1 MGTILEYLMR
11 IISKKRLKDF
21 YEQSQYLDS
30 KSPLEAWHKEVLKLD
45 WNNPNEIKEMYRSAS
60 IIGDEKVVF
69 NIAGNKYRLIV
80 SINYYAKIV
89 FIKFIG
95 THKQYD
101 KVKMEEL

>member
-1 MGTILEYLMR
+1 MR
-11 IISKKRLKDF
+11 IISKKTLKDF
-21 YEQSQYLDS
+21 YENSIYSDS
-30 KSPLEAWHKEVLKLD
+30 KNALEAWYKEVLKLN

-80 SINYYAKIV
+80 TVNYYAKIV

-101 KVKMEEL
+101 KVNMEDL

>member
-1 MGTILEYLMR
+1 MI
-11 IISKKRLKDF
+11 IISKKTLKSF
-21 YEQSQYLDS
+21 YEQSKYSDS
-30 KSPLEAWHKEVLKLD
+30 KSALESWHKEVLKLV

-60 IIGDEKVVF
+60 IIGDSKVVF

-80 SINYYAKIV
+80 TVNYYAKIV

-101 KVKMEEL
+101 KLNIEEL

>member
-1 MGTILEYLMR
+1 MR

-21 YEQSQYLDS
+21 YEQSKYRDS
-30 KSPLEAWHKEVLKLD
+30 KNALESWHREVLKLD
-45 WNNPNEIKEMYRSAS
+45 WNNPNEIKMMYSNAS
-60 IIGDEKVVF
+60 VVGDTKVVF

-80 SINYYAKIV
+80 TINYYAKIV

-101 KVKMEEL
+101 KINIEEL

>member
-1 MGTILEYLMR
+1 MR
-11 IISKKRLKDF
+11 IISKKTLKDF
-21 YEQSQYLDS
+21 YEQSKYSDS
-30 KSPLEAWHKEVLKLD
+30 KSALEAWHKEVLKLE
-45 WNNPNEIKEMYRSAS
+45 WNNPNQIKEMYRSAS

-80 SINYYAKIV
+80 SINYDAHIV

-101 KVKMEEL
+101 KVNIKEL

>member
-1 MGTILEYLMR
+1 MR

-21 YEQSQYLDS
+21 YEQSKYADS
-30 KSPLEAWHKEVLKLD
+30 KSALEAWHKEVSKLD
-45 WNNPNEIKEMYRSAS
+45 WDTPNEVKEMYRSAS

-80 SINYYAKIV
+80 AINYYAKIV
-89 FIKFIG
+89 FVKFIG

-101 KVKMEEL
+101 KINLKEL

>member
-1 MGTILEYLMR
+1 MR
-11 IISKKRLKDF
+11 IISKKKLKDF
-21 YEQSQYLDS
+21 YEQSKYADS
-30 KSPLEAWHKEVLKLD
+30 RSSLESWHKEVLKLD
-45 WNNPNEIKEMYRSAS
+45 WNNPNEVKEMYRNAS
-60 IIGDEKVVF
+60 IIGNEKVIF

-101 KVKMEEL
+101 KVNIEDL